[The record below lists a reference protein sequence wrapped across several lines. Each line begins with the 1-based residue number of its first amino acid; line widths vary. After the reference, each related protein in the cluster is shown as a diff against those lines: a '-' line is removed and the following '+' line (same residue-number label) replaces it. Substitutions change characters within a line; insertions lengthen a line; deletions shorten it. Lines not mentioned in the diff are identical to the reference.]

1 MADDELDVVSVAGS
15 QHGAGLA
22 KVIGHAFFAEDALG
36 GVLGSGQDGHGSVGG
51 LGGGNADEVGLLLTQ
66 HGFEV
71 GIAGVHVMGIGDVV
85 EGLFVKIA
93 ERDEFGGVGVGV
105 GVGMHASDAASDD
118 SCP

>member
-22 KVIGHAFFAEDALG
+22 KVISHAFFTEDALR

-51 LGGGNADEVGLLLTQ
+51 LGGGDADEVGLLLTQ